1 MYYKDGKK
9 IKYILVFS
17 SFLSFEPERKEE
29 ERRLGMR
36 MSTSFLARWI
46 STRKGMAREVRNP
59 VHKGVDRGR
68 GEAANT
74 FKIGEK
80 LHKSQRVSP

>member
-1 MYYKDGKK
+1 
-9 IKYILVFS
+9 
-17 SFLSFEPERKEE
+17 
-29 ERRLGMR
+29 
-36 MSTSFLARWI
+36 MSTSFLAREI
-46 STRKGMAREVRNP
+46 STRRGMASEVRNAG
-59 VHKGVDRGR
+59 HKSVDRGR

>member
-1 MYYKDGKK
+1 
-9 IKYILVFS
+9 
-17 SFLSFEPERKEE
+17 
-29 ERRLGMR
+29 

-46 STRKGMAREVRNP
+46 STRKGMTREVRNP

>member
-1 MYYKDGKK
+1 M
-9 IKYILVFS
+9 
-17 SFLSFEPERKEE
+17 P
-29 ERRLGMR
+29 
-36 MSTSFLARWI
+36 TSFLARWI